1 MSYWKLLLSYFSIFQ
16 QIIGIPMGPKPVLF
30 FANLFLFYNKCNIQ
44 RILRKKMLYQ
54 PKVLLGV
61 ICDLISIK
69 NQNIEKN
76 VF

>member
-1 MSYWKLLLSYFSIFQ
+1 
-16 QIIGIPMGPKPVLF
+16 MGPKPVLF

>member
-1 MSYWKLLLSYFSIFQ
+1 
-16 QIIGIPMGPKPVLF
+16 MGPKPVLF
-30 FANLFLFYNKCNIQ
+30 FANLLLFYNKCNIQ